1 MINQTPTPVSG
12 TLLEHTANATSDFW
26 LSCGII
32 CVRRVDFDD
41 VDKCINAWIRE
52 QIFVRA
58 LSRFI
63 MFRVIWLKTA
73 TRVWIERRGGVASCG
88 ESFSFIRK
96 RQAGS
101 SGASRPIHRGWI
113 SKVRDAQNLIDRALG
128 ALFVRTNLLWFIC
141 FVSYCVFWGGNIIF
155 LTRIVMNG
163 SSLSKCHFFFNNS
176 AAWIFVFAIYILI
189 FIVLLFPR
197 WNKISMNSKLCFKIT
212 Y

>member
-1 MINQTPTPVSG
+1 MDDFSPKSLYHNLNVGARGVASQIERDDKMRYDQSNANPCASG

-58 LSRFI
+58 RRALSIHHVSRN
-63 MFRVIWLKTA
+63 L
-73 TRVWIERRGGVASCG
+73 IENSAARAEFESRDASACG

-101 SGASRPIHRGWI
+101 SGASRPIHRVWI

-128 ALFVRTNLLWFIC
+128 ALFMRTNLLWFIC

-155 LTRIVMNG
+155 LTRIIHEWQFSVKM
-163 SSLSKCHFFFNNS
+163 SLF
-176 AAWIFVFAIYILI
+176 
-189 FIVLLFPR
+189 LL
-197 WNKISMNSKLCFKIT
+197 
-212 Y
+212 